1 MMGEYTTSEDPKNG
15 DEFWNKTLTKEKKNV
30 RHVEK
35 SLVLKEAKK
44 MFHKLNQFKDHI
56 LTIYEVPKAFPTGFV
71 MQPLVKEPTKALIS
85 GPAYSNYTVKIWI
98 GDLKNL
104 MKQPSQGQDYEALY

>member
-44 MFHKLNQFKDHI
+44 MFHKLN
-56 LTIYEVPKAFPTGFV
+56 
-71 MQPLVKEPTKALIS
+71 
-85 GPAYSNYTVKIWI
+85 
-98 GDLKNL
+98 
-104 MKQPSQGQDYEALY
+104 